1 MLNIF
6 DTNTFIM
13 VLVGLLI
20 LLIAAIAFLLRIKR
34 SKTPQE
40 TIPGVEEMAKTTFF
54 WANYHRG
61 KISDE

>member
-1 MLNIF
+1 MI
-6 DTNTFIM
+6 
-13 VLVGLLI
+13 LVGMLI
-20 LLIAAIAFLLRIKR
+20 LLIAAIALLLRFKK

-40 TIPGVEEMAKTTFF
+40 SIPGVEEMAKTTFF

>member
-1 MLNIF
+1 LLIYF
-6 DTNTFIM
+6 ETKTFIM
-13 VLVGLLI
+13 ILVGMLI
-20 LLIAAIAFLLRIKR
+20 LLIAAIALLLRFKK

-40 TIPGVEEMAKTTFF
+40 SIPGVEEMAKTTFF